1 MQDNLIELAKKD
13 SHFMGA
19 TPILFS
25 DLVFEERALLNCFHC
40 KRYGVN
46 WTCPPKIPNIDYE
59 KLLKEYDSLLLFWC
73 KIPFEEET
81 FEIVRYESTNLL
93 HRKLHEAEKFLW
105 ENNHPMAISF
115 IGGSCKLCAQGCG
128 EEKCRQPQLAR
139 IPLEGIGVNVVKSA
153 KKVGINIIFPPK
165 KYMYRVGLLGW

>member
-1 MQDNLIELAKKD
+1 MQDRLIELAKRS

-19 TPILFS
+19 TPIIFS
-25 DLVFEERALLNCFHC
+25 NLVFEERVLLNCFHC

-46 WTCPPKIPNIDYE
+46 WTCPPKIPDIDYE
-59 KLLKEYDSLLLFWC
+59 KILGEYDSLLLFWC
-73 KIPFEEET
+73 EIPFEEHT

-93 HRKLHEAEKFLW
+93 HRTLLEAEKFLW
-105 ENNHPMAISF
+105 EKNHSMAISF

-128 EEKCRQPQLAR
+128 EEVCRQPQLAR

-153 KKVGINIIFPPK
+153 KNVGINIIFPPK
-165 KYMYRVGLLGW
+165 KYLYRVGLLGW